1 MKYALGSGQM
11 KAIDRYT
18 IETIGIPSMV
28 LMEKAAMAVVRHTK
42 ELCSEKDNILAVCGY
57 GNNGGDGIAA
67 ARILFMEGY
76 SVAIYMVGDRSHATR
91 ETKQQL
97 KIARKLGIQVIRK
110 VKWEEYTGIIDAI
123 FGIGLTRTVT
133 GEFRKVVEQINQAK
147 NWVVSVDIPSGVSA
161 DDGKVLGI
169 AVNADL
175 TVTFGYQKIG
185 CLLFPGSEYT
195 GKVYVEDI
203 GFANGG
209 LTEPPTRFYFDEAP
223 KALLPVRKKN
233 SNKGTYG
240 KVLVIA
246 GSKNM
251 SGAAYFAATAA
262 YRMGSGLVRILTAN
276 ENREILQRQ
285 IPEAILTTYETR
297 EDGISETDAESIREA
312 VAWASVIVLGPGLS
326 MSAMSARIVNYVIC
340 ECKVPLIIDAD
351 GLNIISRLISEKV
364 PAEDGVEG
372 RIRYLAKLLPAGTIL
387 TPHKKELSVLTG
399 IPLAD
404 LVGCLIDS
412 SAPCTYNNELI
423 YVKKDV
429 RTIVSFGNSDY
440 INVSG
445 NDGMATAGSGDV
457 LAGMIAGLLAQGE
470 SPKMAAMAGC
480 FLHGLAGDEAAKN
493 KGTHSMLASDIL
505 EAIPQVLKDA

>member
-18 IETIGIPSMV
+18 IETVGIPSMV

-42 ELCSEKDNILAVCGY
+42 ELCSEKDTILAVCGY

-76 SVAIYMVGDRSHATR
+76 NVAIIMVGEKERATK
-91 ETKQQL
+91 ETKQQM
-97 KIARKLGIQVIRK
+97 KIAKKLGIPMLRK
-110 VKWEEYTGIIDAI
+110 VKWEEYTVIVDAM
-123 FGIGLTRTVT
+123 FGIGLTRTIT
-133 GEFRKVVEQINQAK
+133 GEFRKVIEAINQSQAK
-147 NWVVSVDIPSGVSA
+147 VVAIDIPSGVCA
-161 DDGKVLGI
+161 DDGKVFGI
-169 AVNADL
+169 AVNADV

-185 CLLFPGSEYT
+185 CLLFPGSEYA
-195 GKVYVEDI
+195 GQVRVEDI
-203 GFANGG
+203 GFARGG
-209 LTEPPTRFYFDEAP
+209 LSEPPSRFYFDETP
-223 KALLPVRKKN
+223 EALLPVRLKN

-262 YRMGSGLVRILTAN
+262 YRMGAGLVRILTAK

-285 IPEAILTTYETR
+285 IPEAILTTYETL
-297 EDGISETDAESIREA
+297 EAGVSEKDAECIREA
-312 VAWASVIVLGPGLS
+312 VAWASVIVLGPGLG
-326 MSAMSARIVNYVIC
+326 MSATGAGIVNYVIC
-340 ECKVPLIIDAD
+340 ESKVPMVIDAD
-351 GLNIISRLISEKV
+351 GLNIISRLITEKV
-364 PAEDGVEG
+364 SPEEGVEG
-372 RIRYLAKLLPAGTIL
+372 RIRYLAELLPAGTIL
-387 TPHKKELSVLTG
+387 TPHKKELSLLTG
-399 IPLAD
+399 ISLAD

-412 SAPCTYNNELI
+412 SAPCTYNNDLI

-457 LAGMIAGLLAQGE
+457 LAGIIAGLLAQGE
-470 SPKMAAMAGC
+470 APKMAAMSGC
-480 FLHGLAGDEAAKN
+480 YLHGLAGDAAAKK
-493 KGTHSMLASDIL
+493 KGPRSMLASDIL
-505 EAIPQVLKDA
+505 DAIPEVLLS